1 LNLNAKGTGTVRF
14 QREPRLNM
22 SLGTQEFAVSCQ
34 FENTGVVGT
43 NVHTVCYSW
52 TPFPLPYATTP
63 SSVVVAAGAATGG
76 ASNLTAP
83 TIKRTGFL
91 ARWQCATPVGQCG
104 FLNASYTVTE

>member
-1 LNLNAKGTGTVRF
+1 
-14 QREPRLNM
+14 
-22 SLGTQEFAVSCQ
+22 
-34 FENTGVVGT
+34 
-43 NVHTVCYSW
+43 
-52 TPFPLPYATTP
+52 
-63 SSVVVAAGAATGG
+63 VAAGAATGG